1 MFSPRIHEYMDYYK
15 ILGLPTDVATDKIAK
30 TYNLAIKNYTP
41 EIAGSKISTIKFQQI
56 FEAYYILKD
65 DFRRQNYD
73 KFYNSSLLESIE
85 FKLWRKNQF
94 KKLRESKQD
103 DTNFIS
109 LISSE
114 FFGNIIVE
122 VLSKT
127 IETIADGISDIS

>member
-1 MFSPRIHEYMDYYK
+1 MDYYK